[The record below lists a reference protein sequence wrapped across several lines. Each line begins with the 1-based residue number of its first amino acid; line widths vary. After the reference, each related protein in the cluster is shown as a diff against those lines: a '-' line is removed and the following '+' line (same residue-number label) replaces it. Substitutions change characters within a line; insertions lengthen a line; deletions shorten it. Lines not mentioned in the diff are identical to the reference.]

1 MDIFH
6 AFLNFF
12 SLKQIVDVLS
22 LVGWVLV
29 STALVYGL
37 ELAGLP
43 KLLTRIG
50 YWNADDSGAA
60 LIARRP

>member
-12 SLKQIVDVLS
+12 SIKIIYDVLT

-29 STALVYGL
+29 SAAFVYGL

-43 KLLTRIG
+43 KLLARIG
-50 YWNADDSGAA
+50 YWDDDAA
-60 LIARRP
+60 AS